1 MRNFGRIAATI
12 QLGVLLSDSVML
24 DSKVTM
30 PRGGFMAW
38 LICLS
43 AGLFFFY
50 EFFQLNIFDVINPSL
65 RADFEIN
72 ALQLS
77 WMSSMYLWADILF
90 LIPAGIILD
99 RYSTYWVII
108 IAMSVCVLGT
118 LGFALTHSF
127 AWASFFH
134 FLSGIGNAFCF
145 LACVVLVSRWFP
157 PRRQALVIGS
167 IVTMAFL
174 GGMMAH
180 TPFAIL
186 YNQFGWRNALLI
198 DAAMGAFLLFW
209 IAYVIQDKPI
219 DTVLKTENNKRP
231 LYTGLLE
238 VLGNRQTWLAG
249 LYTSFLNLPIMV
261 LCALWGAS
269 YLHIAHQLSDKSAT
283 NIVSL
288 IFVGS
293 ILGCPLVGYL
303 SDRQGKRKP
312 VMIIGAVIT
321 LISLLPLFL
330 GADLSALQL
339 SLVFFALGFFTST
352 QVISYPFIAE
362 SNASENIGIATGV
375 ASVLIMGGAGIGQVV
390 FGLLMQHHAGAMST
404 QYVVKDFQFAMWMFP
419 VTALLA
425 LLAVLLMRETHCK
438 RWGSRG

>member
-1 MRNFGRIAATI
+1 MAATI

-283 NIVSL
+283 TIVSL

-339 SLVFFALGFFTST
+339 SIVFFALGFFTST

-438 RWGSRG
+438 QWGSRG

>member
-1 MRNFGRIAATI
+1 
-12 QLGVLLSDSVML
+12 
-24 DSKVTM
+24 M

-180 TPFAIL
+180 TPL
-186 YNQFGWRNALLI
+186 
-198 DAAMGAFLLFW
+198 
-209 IAYVIQDKPI
+209 PSC
-219 DTVLKTENNKRP
+219 TTS
-231 LYTGLLE
+231 
-238 VLGNRQTWLAG
+238 LAG
-249 LYTSFLNLPIMV
+249 
-261 LCALWGAS
+261 
-269 YLHIAHQLSDKSAT
+269 
-283 NIVSL
+283 
-288 IFVGS
+288 
-293 ILGCPLVGYL
+293 
-303 SDRQGKRKP
+303 
-312 VMIIGAVIT
+312 VMP
-321 LISLLPLFL
+321 S
-330 GADLSALQL
+330 
-339 SLVFFALGFFTST
+339 
-352 QVISYPFIAE
+352 
-362 SNASENIGIATGV
+362 
-375 ASVLIMGGAGIGQVV
+375 
-390 FGLLMQHHAGAMST
+390 
-404 QYVVKDFQFAMWMFP
+404 
-419 VTALLA
+419 
-425 LLAVLLMRETHCK
+425 
-438 RWGSRG
+438 